1 MSLTEGGGMG
11 VGGEGLD
18 ESREGN
24 NPWIL
29 HRREMGFQGEK
40 GNAYRLFPWQPTE
53 EADRSIYRI
62 SSMINNHGCHGSAAW
77 ILGGPVVKEVF

>member
-11 VGGEGLD
+11 VRREGLD

-24 NPWIL
+24 NLWIL

-40 GNAYRLFPWQPTE
+40 GNAYRLFPWLPTE
-53 EADRSIYRI
+53 EA
-62 SSMINNHGCHGSAAW
+62 
-77 ILGGPVVKEVF
+77 E

>member
-1 MSLTEGGGMG
+1 MSRIPKGNYLHVLDRRRGMG
-11 VGGEGLD
+11 VRGEGLD

-53 EADRSIYRI
+53 EA
-62 SSMINNHGCHGSAAW
+62 
-77 ILGGPVVKEVF
+77 E